1 MCKQPAIL
9 RSCGVGDRVAP
20 PNIVKSTKMTEPDSI
35 QASHL
40 SLLLKAGEALSSEKD
55 IDALMELFIT
65 TAMALTNAD
74 GGTLYRL
81 VDGQQLEFSI
91 LHNRSL
97 KVSTDSGS
105 IQREEKASCGDRRG

>member
-1 MCKQPAIL
+1 
-9 RSCGVGDRVAP
+9 
-20 PNIVKSTKMTEPDSI
+20 MTEPDSI